1 MPEDLP
7 AIELALAHDLV
18 ATAPTNRTRSVGF
31 FIAATSG
38 SVAII
43 ALRLAC
49 MVAHRMSSW

>member
-31 FIAATSG
+31 FIAAKSG